1 MPQKGFL
8 CIAIENLVRVCFI
21 EAVQSTFVWTT

>member
-8 CIAIENLVRVCFI
+8 RIAIENLVRVCFI
-21 EAVQSTFVWTT
+21 EAVQSTFV